1 MEPGHRRVP
10 PLARRARAGG
20 GLGGCRVAGDPTS
33 LDALDFL
40 VDVLRGT
47 HTKDKLATYKAILDR
62 WADADTTPIALKPRT
77 MGPKR

>member
-1 MEPGHRRVP
+1 MEPGHRGVP

-20 GLGGCRVAGDPTS
+20 GLGGCRAAGGSDEPRR
-33 LDALDFL
+33 LDFL
-40 VDVLRGT
+40 VDILRGT

-62 WADADTTPIALKPRT
+62 WAGADTTPIALKPRT